1 MDQIKVLMT
10 LHAGTYDTVSDTT
23 SSNNIGHKNAVL
35 MADGST
41 NEARNVER
49 HVCSAYEA
57 EKETTL
63 VERNTAY
70 SSQLSQT
77 NDIEMQSCDAYEV
90 EKKSVI
96 MEHNAAYTALN

>member
-1 MDQIKVLMT
+1 
-10 LHAGTYDTVSDTT
+10 
-23 SSNNIGHKNAVL
+23 

-63 VERNTAY
+63 MEWNTAY

-90 EKKSVI
+90 EKKSVT
-96 MEHNAAYTALN
+96 MEHNAAYMALNYTLNLTK

>member
-1 MDQIKVLMT
+1 MALY
-10 LHAGTYDTVSDTT
+10 AGIYETVSDTT
-23 SSNNIGHKNAVL
+23 SSHNIGHRNAVL

-41 NEARNVER
+41 NEARNV
-49 HVCSAYEA
+49 VCSAYEA

-63 VERNTAY
+63 MEWNTAY

-77 NDIEMQSCDAYEV
+77 NDTEMQNCDAYEV
-90 EKKSVI
+90 EKKNVT

>member
-1 MDQIKVLMT
+1 MT
-10 LHAGTYDTVSDTT
+10 LHAGVYETVLDTN
-23 SSNNIGHKNAVL
+23 SSHNIGHRNAVL
-35 MADGST
+35 MADGFT
-41 NEARNVER
+41 NEASNVEM
-49 HVCSAYEA
+49 HICSAYEA

-63 VERNTAY
+63 MEWNTAY

-90 EKKSVI
+90 EKKSVT